1 MCVVATITEDQK
13 SKIAAYH
20 RVLQEVTTSPFGQ
33 DDEIGMLNLIDAES
47 MRLAL
52 ANADPRKVYDL
63 GTELFS
69 NMPSWTMTGDLGF
82 QIWMSH
88 TPRGTVNDDITN
100 LGREKN
106 EIVGYSGDSIAL
118 YTHTG
123 THVDTFNHYGYHGKI
138 WNNFDADEHIGRV
151 WDVAG
156 ADKHPPVIARGVLL
170 DIPTTENVDVL
181 PDSYG
186 IGEQDLRNALERQK
200 IQLRVGDV
208 VMVRTGRMSTWP
220 DHQAYLYNSPGLTLE
235 GAEFLA
241 KAGAITIGSDNL
253 TLEQYPTAEGNIWP
267 PVHGYLLAE
276 AGIPIMEVVD
286 LEELARDKVYE
297 FAYVG
302 ACLKIRGAT
311 GAPIRPLA
319 LPLASV

>member
-1 MCVVATITEDQK
+1 VCVVATITEEQK
-13 SKIAAYH
+13 SKIAAYNSTF
-20 RVLQEVTTSPFGQ
+20 QEVTTSPFGSS
-33 DDEIGMLNLIDAES
+33 DEIGMLNLIDAES
-47 MRLAL
+47 MRTVL
-52 ANADPRKVYDL
+52 ANVDPRKVYDL
-63 GTELFS
+63 GTDLFS

-88 TPRGTVNDDITN
+88 TPRGTVIDDITG

-123 THVDTFNHYGYHGKI
+123 THVDTFNHYGYRGKI
-138 WNNFDADEHIGRV
+138 WNNFLADEHIGRI

-156 ADKHPPVIARGVLL
+156 ADKFPPVVARGVLL
-170 DIPTTENVDVL
+170 DIPATESVDVL

-186 IGEQDLRNALERQK
+186 IGEQDLRNALERQN

-208 VMVRTGRMSTWP
+208 VMVRTGRMQAWP
-220 DHQAYLYNSPGLTLE
+220 DHQKYLYNSPGLNRE

-253 TLEQYPTAEGNIWP
+253 TLEQYPAPEGQIWP
-267 PVHGYLLAE
+267 PVHGFLLAE
-276 AGIPIMEVVD
+276 AGIPMMEVVD
-286 LEELARDKVYE
+286 LEELARDNVYE
-297 FAYVG
+297 FAYIG

-319 LPLASV
+319 IPLAD